1 MERLCGRRLH
11 LAVLIAMLLAP
22 PVFGE
27 EHDDAGQEAAA
38 KQSALSRY
46 GTDVNNRVWMGF
58 NSILTAPADP
68 VMGTIEPLEEFAA
81 LPGGR
86 ITRYFAGFGQGVLLG
101 VYRAAAG
108 ALDLVFAPFTPFAM
122 LSPEPRYTLF
132 EGVEHEAY

>member
-1 MERLCGRRLH
+1 MQRLCGRRLH
-11 LAVLIAMLLAP
+11 LAVLIAVLLAP
-22 PVFGE
+22 PAACE
-27 EHDDAGQEAAA
+27 EHDAEGPVEAAE
-38 KQSALSRY
+38 QSALSRY
-46 GTDVNNRVWMGF
+46 GTDVNNRVRMGF
-58 NSILTAPADP
+58 NSLFTAPVDP

-86 ITRYFAGFGQGVLLG
+86 VTRYVAGFGQGVLLG

-132 EGVEHEAY
+132 EGIEHEAY